1 MAKFDEQVSLTA
13 RRKRT
18 IYENGNFAIVNF
30 SCNGRKFRDQLP
42 PPKGMLQEFGSTS
55 VFVARGNIPSGFEG
69 TIYDLTGEWKF
80 DSKRSEAV
88 LEIKTANVSIPVKEK
103 DITAFLHNCK
113 GIGKKKA
120 KAIAETFGE
129 KCIEI
134 CVNDPEQLQNVPGVT
149 RENALDLKHHCQ
161 SLMYQR
167 EIRTYLDGL
176 NVPKEAVDAIADAY
190 KEKAVEVMKTRPY
203 KLINTVSFPVADAIA
218 MKAGIKPDSKER
230 ALTGLFVAQKM
241 CVQQTGSICVQE
253 KDLLDAAGKLLSMT
267 NCDVLRKALL
277 TLYKTKTLKR
287 QGKWVFNKEDFRVEK
302 RTARHLVERIK
313 EGAKDQEKV
322 DAALERWKQ
331 KSKIEL
337 SEMQEQAVRGI
348 SHSISVITG
357 GPGTGKSTTLKACL
371 ECYMDAFQKRN
382 ILCVAPT
389 GKAAKRMAE
398 CTGLPAQTIHQ
409 AFGLVPADNEVGFAP
424 QGDFDNDIDL
434 IAIDETSMVGIHIF
448 DHILSVLRPDTKIII
463 LGDVYQLPS
472 VSPGNVLYDLIACDR
487 MQVTTLNQNYR
498 QGEKSSIASNAERMN
513 DGKSDLFFDQSF
525 RFDDCKAV
533 NLEVETENAVNVIV
547 DEYLYGCKKY
557 GIQNCIILSPTHY
570 YKSNKS
576 SILCTDKLNG
586 LIQERINPAN
596 ANQPFI
602 KAYGKVFRVNDRVVQ
617 TKNNKDVMN
626 GDLGTIAKIYD
637 EDGITKVVIIFDDG
651 RTVEYEKSDLKYVDL
666 GYAITVHKSQGSEFA
681 FCIMPAS
688 MTQRMMLERHLYYTG
703 VTRAKKE
710 FVFVGNTEAISSAA
724 KTLAGRR
731 KSLLSARIQVLLNK

>member
-1 MAKFDEQVSLTA
+1 ML
-13 RRKRT
+13 RR
-18 IYENGNFAIVNF
+18 
-30 SCNGRKFRDQLP
+30 
-42 PPKGMLQEFGSTS
+42 
-55 VFVARGNIPSGFEG
+55 
-69 TIYDLTGEWKF
+69 
-80 DSKRSEAV
+80 
-88 LEIKTANVSIPVKEK
+88 
-103 DITAFLHNCK
+103 
-113 GIGKKKA
+113 
-120 KAIAETFGE
+120 
-129 KCIEI
+129 
-134 CVNDPEQLQNVPGVT
+134 
-149 RENALDLKHHCQ
+149 
-161 SLMYQR
+161 
-167 EIRTYLDGL
+167 
-176 NVPKEAVDAIADAY
+176 
-190 KEKAVEVMKTRPY
+190 
-203 KLINTVSFPVADAIA
+203 
-218 MKAGIKPDSKER
+218 
-230 ALTGLFVAQKM
+230 
-241 CVQQTGSICVQE
+241 
-253 KDLLDAAGKLLSMT
+253 
-267 NCDVLRKALL
+267 
-277 TLYKTKTLKR
+277 
-287 QGKWVFNKEDFRVEK
+287 
-302 RTARHLVERIK
+302 
-313 EGAKDQEKV
+313 
-322 DAALERWKQ
+322 
-331 KSKIEL
+331 
-337 SEMQEQAVRGI
+337 
-348 SHSISVITG
+348 
-357 GPGTGKSTTLKACL
+357 
-371 ECYMDAFQKRN
+371 
-382 ILCVAPT
+382 
-389 GKAAKRMAE
+389 
-398 CTGLPAQTIHQ
+398 
-409 AFGLVPADNEVGFAP
+409 
-424 QGDFDNDIDL
+424 DFDNDIDL

-731 KSLLSARIQVLLNK
+731 KSLLPARIQVLLNK